1 MPSLHMETAGQAC
14 PGGCLLQRLPL
25 VSRSQQAGQR
35 SQRIQHAESRGC
47 THSSRPQRRHRGSLL
62 IRAAVKVT
70 TEKNVVCS
78 KTLVGK
84 PGQEKTLHRLCQ
96 DITKFSQQRMSD
108 RQSGILSFECS
119 QDNWEPN
126 VVHFW
131 ERYVGNAKLGAHS
144 TSPEMKKFMEK
155 VRAVMG
161 TASVLQPG
169 AWTFQIHMWHA
180 GISCQVQSPCHNA
193 AANSTAPA
201 RAMFM
206 AHWPGFIHEAV

>member
-1 MPSLHMETAGQAC
+1 M
-14 PGGCLLQRLPL
+14 
-25 VSRSQQAGQR
+25 
-35 SQRIQHAESRGC
+35 
-47 THSSRPQRRHRGSLL
+47 
-62 IRAAVKVT
+62 T

-84 PGQEKTLHRLCQ
+84 PGQEKTLHKLCQ

-155 VRAVMG
+155 VRAITGVCI
-161 TASVLQPG
+161 G
-169 AWTFQIHMWHA
+169 AAARGITFQIHM
-180 GISCQVQSPCHNA
+180 
-193 AANSTAPA
+193 
-201 RAMFM
+201 
-206 AHWPGFIHEAV
+206 